1 MKIDSGNFPTINS
14 KRVSLRRYSA
24 SDVDPIYE
32 IHSDPEVMRYLG
44 GIPMMDLREA
54 EKFLAKAI
62 EGLRQGQSIE
72 WGIARRSDNRL
83 VGTITFFNLD
93 AVAHRAE
100 IGFSLGR
107 AHWGMGYM
115 HEALQAALGYGF
127 NELDL
132 RRIEA
137 DTDPGN
143 LPAIRLLE
151 RVGFQKEGYLRE
163 RWVVPDQ
170 TQDALFYGLLK
181 REWNSVGAVYE
192 VVPSPRLP
200 TSSIAALR
208 ARIARSCLRR
218 WAAVMLG
225 RLH

>member
-1 MKIDSGNFPTINS
+1 MKIDSGNIPTINS
-14 KRVSLRRYSA
+14 KRVSLRRYAA
-24 SDVDPIYE
+24 SDLDPIYE
-32 IHSDPEVMRYLG
+32 IHADPQVMRYLG
-44 GIPMMDLREA
+44 GVAMLDLREA
-54 EKFLAKAI
+54 KKFIAKSL
-62 EGLRQGQSIE
+62 GDLRKGQSIE

-83 VGTITFFNLD
+83 IGTLTFFNLD
-93 AVAHRAE
+93 ACAHRAE

-127 NELDL
+127 NELDF

-143 LPAIRLLE
+143 LSAIRLLE
-151 RVGFQKEGYLRE
+151 RVGFHKEGYLRE

-181 REWNSVGAVYE
+181 REWNSGGAVYE
-192 VVPSPRLP
+192 VVPSPRSP
-200 TSSIAALR
+200 TSAIASLR
-208 ARIARSCLRR
+208 ARIARSRLRR
-218 WAAVMLG
+218 RAAAILSL
-225 RLH
+225 LH